1 MKILPILFNTDMVR
15 ALLKERKTV
24 TGTVDENTD
33 LDMMDLENSG
43 VHIFWSVEPLMGP
56 ISDVSLWVQRPDLII
71 VGAETGNR
79 KGKVTP
85 ELWWVES
92 LQDTCQRLHI
102 PVLWKDN
109 IRKLYP
115 ELPASAPMPGKS

>member
-1 MKILPILFNTDMVR
+1 M
-15 ALLKERKTV
+15 
-24 TGTVDENTD
+24 
-33 LDMMDLENSG
+33 
-43 VHIFWSVEPLMGP
+43 
-56 ISDVSLWVQRPDLII
+56 
-71 VGAETGNR
+71 GAETGNR

-85 ELWWVES
+85 EREWVDGLRKS
-92 LQDTCQRLHI
+92 CVDFRI